1 MHGRRVSI
9 KVVRGKARK
18 RTPFAVLL
26 MLTVAELFSKLRA
39 EGARVTRGLPYAA
52 AASRTFVSLTVPR
65 RRTVA
70 SPREKPRRYFPSASF
85 VSRRSSSS
93 RDGPFA

>member
-26 MLTVAELFSKLRA
+26 VLATMLGACSLFDKDAVAPDEPADKLYN
-39 EGARVTRGLPYAA
+39 EGLYLLNQKKEPKEAAKKFRG
-52 AASRTFVSLTVPR
+52 
-65 RRTVA
+65 
-70 SPREKPRRYFPSASF
+70 
-85 VSRRSSSS
+85 
-93 RDGPFA
+93 G